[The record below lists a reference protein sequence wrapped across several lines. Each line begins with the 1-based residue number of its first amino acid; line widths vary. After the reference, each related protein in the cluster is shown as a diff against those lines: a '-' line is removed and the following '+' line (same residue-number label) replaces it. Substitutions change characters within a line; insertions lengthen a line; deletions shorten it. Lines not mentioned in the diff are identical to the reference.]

1 MTQFDEQG
9 SNLIFLISLPRS
21 GSTLLQRIL
30 GGHPDIAT
38 LAEPWLMLHPLYA
51 LKRAGIE
58 TEYDAGVA
66 REALDDFLGQIDG
79 GEEAYVQ
86 GIRRFTGDLYARA
99 LERQGK
105 ILFLDKT
112 PRYYR
117 IVPEL
122 RRVFPQ
128 AKFVFLLRNPL
139 AVLTSTLHTWF
150 SDDPAALMGTGNHRD
165 LLEGPGLLVSG
176 IAELGDAAIVVRYEE
191 LVDAPE
197 RVIAGLCAR
206 LGVRF
211 ESAMLEYGITPA
223 PAGRF
228 GDQTGVPSHT
238 RPIDTSRDKWI
249 DYLGGYARLP
259 FALEYLDQLGE
270 TTLAAFGYD
279 ASTLRSCLEKARSD
293 QAALGAGGGN
303 GSDESPSLDESAT
316 AADQNDELIAAGEA
330 AFAEGDVA
338 KALQLFEQA
347 RAGGKGDAELLNNLM
362 VAHWHLGDVERA
374 LGYLVRALE
383 FAPGYRTTVLNG
395 VHILTALG
403 QTAEAKGLCQRYLD
417 LDPDDPE
424 ISEALL
430 GLGAETGPS
439 PNGQDGACLQSTPAS
454 LSTTG
459 SRDLSDSAIGIVN
472 FSSAAAAGVTAPK
485 ITVVIPSFN
494 QGKYL
499 EQTLRSV
506 FDQEYPN
513 LEVIVMDGGS
523 TDNSVEIIRKYADRI
538 AYWQSQRDDGQYW
551 AVNEGFRRSTGEIMT
566 WINSDDKLHAGA
578 FNTIASAF
586 TQWAHAEWITGIP
599 NVMNEEGIL
608 QWVCSPPP
616 VFSRTNYLNKRYDF
630 PSFIQQE
637 GTFWRRSLWEKAGA
651 TLCTDLRMAGDLEL
665 WTRFF
670 RHAPLY
676 TIDTFTGCFRQQ
688 REQKTA
694 VAMDLYRAE
703 ADRVL
708 EEEITMANASGERI
722 IAPVG
727 TIPLASREA
736 EKAAWGSAFATLVR
750 GILRPGKQKLTTS
763 SALYLAGRH
772 QLPSESMHG
781 SHNAPLVTAI
791 VSTYNSERFI
801 RGCIEDLEAQT
812 LADRLEI
819 IIVDSGSTQNEGLI
833 VRALQKRYS
842 NIRYIRTAE
851 RETIYSAWNR
861 AIRAARGT
869 YITNANTD
877 DRHRPDAL
885 ERMVAALEANAE
897 VALVYADVAVTH
909 EENGVFLDATIDA
922 HFRWPEFDARN
933 LYAVCYVGPQP
944 MWRAGLHRRYG
955 YFDPAFKVAGDYEFW
970 LRMAAHETFMHIPEV
985 LGLYLSSSGS
995 IEHAHAGVGV
1005 QESEVARQRHWPL
1018 EWGQR
1023 PQPGEGYLV
1032 PVGNAAPGTSPP
1044 PISELGAREQRVTP
1058 LVSVVIATKDRPHL
1072 LKHALQSLVRQGY
1085 ANWEAL
1091 IVNDGGIDVSD
1102 VIAQVEHGS
1111 RFRYIPLAVSGGQ
1124 VKARNHALREA
1135 RGDIVCFLDDDDLFL
1150 EDHLETVVKALGS
1163 QDRDVVY
1170 TDADLVLEVVNDSQ
1184 RQEVDRW
1191 SNPYRHGEYSRA
1203 RLYADNYIPINTWGI
1218 RADRLREV
1226 GFFDETMTCCEDWD
1240 LLLRLAQRHEFTH
1253 IAKTTVE
1260 VRHRANV
1267 IDNVTRM
1274 RLDETV
1280 AAYKRIFSV
1289 YTEFDANPDV
1299 GKARERALDGL
1310 HEKLLVVHGEANGH
1324 VPRSGGSA
1332 GPARLPEYGGTALVH
1347 EKRWFAQRSQ
1357 RKGFN
1362 LPAFHVLILVDAD
1375 QMGETLA
1382 ATQDA
1387 LRAQIYSEWTAT
1399 VVMPTRMD
1407 NARAPSDDRISFL
1420 YSDAGSVALLEA
1432 AKSTE
1437 AAWFAVLAAGDA
1449 PEPTALMRAVDYINI
1464 HPELRFIY
1472 TDEHRDECQK
1482 IFRARKP
1489 DFNREYCYAFNY
1501 VAGLCF
1507 AARELVSEIRPA
1519 AFSAAGL
1526 AYEFCLS
1533 ALEICG
1539 ASAIGHVSESLVSR
1553 RKTEFNEQ
1561 AESEQRSLLGSHL
1574 ERSGIAASLRPGILA
1589 DTTLV
1594 DYAPTSDA
1602 RVTVIVYTGGET
1614 ACLGMVIQNL
1624 LAKTAYPAYS
1634 VRIGVSEGAG
1644 AALPAHPLLTVDRL
1658 KDSER
1663 REDYFARIAR
1673 SVDSELLMFL
1683 DPTVVVLQPGWLCR
1697 LVSYAQ
1703 RSGVAAVGARLIG
1716 QDGRIVHGGL
1726 VTGLGAYGVVGVANE
1741 GLAMDDPGYM
1751 RRAQCPQNQ
1760 SAVSSACLLVRRQ
1773 CYIDAGG
1780 FDRGLSVR
1788 LYQDVDFCQR
1798 LISRGG
1804 EIVWSPYSTLLYLG
1818 AGLKS
1823 FQGDNS
1829 RQMVA
1834 KDADIIASRWLPR
1847 VARDPAYNR
1856 NFERSDCSFT
1866 DESEVPPT
1874 WNPDIRDVPRIV
1886 GFGTGSYGSWQYRV
1900 AQPLAALADAG
1911 IAHCANVP
1919 FSNTPLA
1926 LPSPAAIELMQPDV
1940 LLMHNTLHDAHIT
1953 ALQAYQRHNKVTVMF
1968 GQDDLMFALPPSNP
1982 YFNTVYKDIK
1992 KRLRKCLDLAD
2003 GVIVTTEPLADAL
2016 RAMTTDVRIVPNMLP
2031 RTVWGGLRSLRRQGS
2046 RPRVGWAGAQQHGG
2060 DLALIADVVRQTA
2073 DEVDWVFFGMCPE
2086 SIRPYVKEYHRGV
2099 PFADYPRMLASLN
2112 LDLAIAPLE
2121 RNRFNEAKSNL
2132 RIIEYGVMGWPVI
2145 ASDIHPYR
2153 DGPICRVANNVP
2165 AWVKALRERVYDLD
2179 AAAREG
2185 DELKTWVEKHW
2196 ILEEHLGCWLGTLQ
2210 QATPAAEPSMQA
2222 LVEITA

>member
-1 MTQFDEQG
+1 MRFDEQG

-66 REALDDFLGQIDG
+66 REALDDFLDQIDG

-86 GIRRFTGDLYARA
+86 GVRRFTGDLYSRA

-105 ILFLDKT
+105 SLFLDKT

-117 IVPEL
+117 IVSEL

-128 AKFVFLLRNPL
+128 AKFVFLLRNPM
-139 AVLTSTLHTWF
+139 AVLASTLHTWF
-150 SDDPAALMGTGNHRD
+150 NDDPEALVGTGNHRD
-165 LLEGPGLLVSG
+165 LLEGPGLLFSG

-197 RVIAGLCAR
+197 QVIAGLCAR

-211 ESAMLEYGITPA
+211 EPAMLEYGLTPA
-223 PAGRF
+223 LAGRF
-228 GDQTGVPSHT
+228 GDQTGVPRHT
-238 RPIDTSRDKWI
+238 RTIDTSRDKWI
-249 DYLGGYARLP
+249 GYLGGHSRLP

-270 TTLAAFGYD
+270 TTLAVLGYD
-279 ASTLRSCLEKARSD
+279 ASTLRGTLETAWQD
-293 QAALGAGGGN
+293 EAASESG
-303 GSDESPSLDESAT
+303 GSDGPDELPSMDVSAT
-316 AADQNDELIAAGEA
+316 DTDPGKELIAAGEA
-330 AFAEGDVA
+330 AFAAGDVA
-338 KALQLFEQA
+338 KALQLFEKA
-347 RAGGKGDAELLNNLM
+347 RAGGKDDAELINNLM
-362 VAHWHLGDVERA
+362 VAHWHLGDVERS
-374 LGYLVRALE
+374 LEYLVTALE
-383 FAPGYRTTVLNG
+383 TAPGYQTTVLNG
-395 VHILTALG
+395 VQILTALG
-403 QTAEAKGLCQRYLD
+403 QTDEAMGLCRRYLE
-417 LDPDDPE
+417 LDPDDADIRE
-424 ISEALL
+424 VLL
-430 GLGAETGPS
+430 GLTAEAGHVAS
-439 PNGQDGACLQSTPAS
+439 GRKGMALQPAPAS
-454 LSTTG
+454 PAASA
-459 SRDLSDSAIGIVN
+459 SRDQSGSAVEVVN
-472 FSSAAAAGVTAPK
+472 FAAAAAAGVAAPK
-485 ITVVIPSFN
+485 ISVVIPSFN

-506 FDQEYPN
+506 FGQEYPN

-523 TDNSVEIIRKYADRI
+523 TDNSVEIIHKYADRI

-599 NVMNEEGIL
+599 NVMNEEGVL

-616 VFSRTNYLNKRYDF
+616 VFSRANYLNKRYDF

-637 GTFWRRSLWEKAGA
+637 GTFWRRSLWNKAGA
-651 TLCTDLRMAGDLEL
+651 TLRTDLKMAGDLEL

-694 VAMDLYRAE
+694 IAMDLYRAE

-708 EEEITMANASGERI
+708 EEEIAIARASGERI

-727 TIPLASREA
+727 TIPLAGREA
-736 EKAAWGSAFATLVR
+736 EKATSGSAFATLVR
-750 GILRPGKQKLTTS
+750 GVLRPGRQKLSTS
-763 SALYLAGRH
+763 SALCLSGRR
-772 QLPSESMHG
+772 QSPQESMHG
-781 SHNAPLVTAI
+781 GHNAPLVTAI

-819 IIVDSGSTQNEGLI
+819 IVVDSGSTQNEGFI
-833 VRALQKRYS
+833 VRALQKRHP
-842 NIRYIRTAE
+842 NIRYIRTEE

-885 ERMVAALEANAE
+885 ERMVTALESNPD

-909 EENGVFLDATIDA
+909 EENAVFRDAAIDA

-933 LYAVCYVGPQP
+933 LFAVCYVGPQP
-944 MWRAGLHRRYG
+944 MWRAELHRRYG

-970 LRMAAHETFMHIPEV
+970 LRMATHETFLHISEV

-995 IEHAHAGVGV
+995 IEHAHSGVGV

-1018 EWGQR
+1018 EWGRR
-1023 PQPGEGYLV
+1023 PQPREGYLV
-1032 PVGNAAPGTSPP
+1032 PAGNAEPATSPP
-1044 PISELGAREQRVTP
+1044 TGSALSPRQDNGTP
-1058 LVSVVIATKDRPHL
+1058 LVSVVIATKNRPHL
-1072 LKHALQSLVRQGY
+1072 LRHALQSLVRQSYGS
-1085 ANWEAL
+1085 WEAL
-1091 IVNDGGIDVSD
+1091 IVNDGGVDVSD
-1102 VIAQVEHGS
+1102 VIARIEHGG

-1124 VKARNHALREA
+1124 VRARNHALREL
-1135 RGDIVCFLDDDDLFL
+1135 RGDIVCFLDDDDLYL
-1150 EDHLETVVKALGS
+1150 EDHLETVVRALAS
-1163 QDRDVVY
+1163 PEHDIVY

-1226 GFFDETMTCCEDWD
+1226 GYFDETMTCCEDWD
-1240 LLLRLAQRHEFTH
+1240 LLLRLSQRHEFAH

-1260 VRHRANV
+1260 VRHRANA

-1289 YTEFDANPDV
+1289 YNELDADPDV
-1299 GKARERALDGL
+1299 GKARESALDGL
-1310 HEKLLVVHGEANGH
+1310 HEKLLAVHVEANSH
-1324 VPRSGGSA
+1324 LRRAGGST
-1332 GPARLPEYGGTALVH
+1332 GPARLPEFGDTDLVH

-1357 RKGFN
+1357 RDGFL
-1362 LPAFHVLILVDAD
+1362 LPAFHVLVDGD
-1375 QMGETLA
+1375 RLGEMLSATL
-1382 ATQDA
+1382 DA
-1387 LRAQIYSEWTAT
+1387 LRAQIYSNWTAT
-1399 VVMPTRMD
+1399 VVIRTRMD
-1407 NARAPSDDRISFL
+1407 DSLVPSYDDRISYL
-1420 YSDAGSVALLEA
+1420 HSDAGAVALLEA
-1432 AKSTE
+1432 AKATD
-1437 AAWFAVLAAGDA
+1437 AAWFAVLTAGDVPA
-1449 PEPTALMRAVDYINI
+1449 PTALMRAVDYLNI
-1464 HPELRFIY
+1464 QPGMRFIY
-1472 TDEHRDECQK
+1472 TDEKWEERQK
-1482 IFRARKP
+1482 ELHGRKP
-1489 DFNREYCYAFNY
+1489 DFNREYCYAYNY
-1501 VAGLCF
+1501 VAGLSF
-1507 AARELVSEIRPA
+1507 AARDLVVDMQPA
-1519 AFSAAGL
+1519 SLSAAGL
-1526 AYEFCLS
+1526 AYELCLRT
-1533 ALEICG
+1533 LEIHG
-1539 ASAIGHVSESLVSR
+1539 ADAIGHVSESLVSV
-1553 RKTEFNEQ
+1553 RKTETDEQ
-1561 AESEQRSLLGSHL
+1561 TASEQRSLLQNHL
-1574 ERSGIAASLRPGILA
+1574 ARCGTAASVRPGTLPE
-1589 DTTLV
+1589 TTIV
-1594 DYAPTSDA
+1594 DYIPKADA
-1602 RVTVIVYTGGET
+1602 RVTVVVYAGDET
-1614 ACLGMVIQNL
+1614 ACVGMAMQNL

-1634 VRIGVSEGAG
+1634 VRIGIGEDSDVS
-1644 AALPAHPLLTVDRL
+1644 LPVHPLLTIDRL
-1658 KDSER
+1658 KGSEPR
-1663 REDYFARIAR
+1663 DEYLARIAR
-1673 SVDSELLMFL
+1673 SVETEFLLFL
-1683 DPTVVVLQPGWLCR
+1683 DPTVVVLQPGWLDR
-1697 LVSYAQ
+1697 LVNHAQ
-1703 RSGVAAVGARLIG
+1703 RSGVVAVGARLIG

-1726 VTGLGAYGVVGVANE
+1726 VTGLGAYGVAGVAHE

-1773 CYIDAGG
+1773 CCVDAGG
-1780 FDRGLSVR
+1780 FDRGFSVR

-1798 LISRGG
+1798 LIAMGG
-1804 EIVWSPYSTLLYLG
+1804 EIVWTPYSTLLYLG
-1818 AGLKS
+1818 AGLKT
-1823 FQGDNS
+1823 FQGDDS
-1829 RQMVA
+1829 RQRVA
-1834 KDADIIASRWLPR
+1834 KDADTIASRWLPGI
-1847 VARDPAYNR
+1847 ARDPTYNR
-1856 NFERSDCSFT
+1856 NFERRDCSFA
-1866 DESEVPPT
+1866 DESDMPPA
-1874 WNPDIRDVPRIV
+1874 WNPDIRDVLRIV

-1900 AQPLAALADAG
+1900 AQPLAALAERG
-1911 IAHCANVP
+1911 IAHCTNVP
-1919 FSNTPLA
+1919 FSNTPVA

-1940 LLMHNTLHDAHIT
+1940 LLMHNTLHDAHIA
-1953 ALQAYQRHNKVTVMF
+1953 ALQAYRRHNKVTVMF

-2003 GVIVTTEPLADAL
+2003 GVIVTTEPLADAM
-2016 RAMTTDVRIVPNMLP
+2016 RAMTTDVRIVPNRLP
-2031 RTVWGGLRSLRRQGS
+2031 RSVWGGLRSLRRQGS

-2073 DEVDWVFFGMCPE
+2073 KEIDWVFFGMCPE
-2086 SIRPYVKEYHRGV
+2086 SIRPYVKEFHRGV
-2099 PFADYPRMLASLN
+2099 PFADYPGMLASLN

-2132 RIIEYGVMGWPVI
+2132 RILEYGVMGWPVI

-2153 DGPICRVANNVP
+2153 EGPICRVANSVP
-2165 AWVKALRERVYDLD
+2165 AWVRAVRERAHDLD

-2185 DELKTWVEKHW
+2185 DQLKAWVEKHW
-2196 ILEEHLGCWLGTLQ
+2196 ILEEHLDCWLDALNP
-2210 QATPAAEPSMQA
+2210 ATPAVGLPTQA
-2222 LVEITA
+2222 LVEVTA